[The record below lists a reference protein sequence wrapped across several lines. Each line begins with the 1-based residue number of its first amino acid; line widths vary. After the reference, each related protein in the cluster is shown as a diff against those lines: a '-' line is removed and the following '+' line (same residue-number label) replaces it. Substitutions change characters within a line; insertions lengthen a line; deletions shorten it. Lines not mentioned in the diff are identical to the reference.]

1 MEEKKGKKKFTSAD
15 LIKNRQLFRHYEFSN
30 EQVLKWAE
38 QFVQHV
44 GYELQEPEY
53 IGFVRP
59 TLHAKRQ
66 IDETTHE
73 IIAVSRQNI
82 SEALDG
88 LSTLLSFK
96 AVAGDAHDYAVLFP
110 PLNEFQFLEF
120 FREDNGRW
128 LRQINEHR
136 LMMWMCNPDNETVWC
151 LAGEPKDKTF
161 KDYFIMSRRG
171 GIADLGTFIRG
182 PQILRDLEAE

>member
-1 MEEKKGKKKFTSAD
+1 VEEKEGKKKFTSAD

-38 QFVQHV
+38 QFVQHA
-44 GYELQEPEY
+44 GYELQEPEH

-59 TLHAKRQ
+59 ALHGKKQ
-66 IDETTHE
+66 TGETTHE

-82 SEALDG
+82 PEALDG
-88 LSTLLSFK
+88 LSTLLSLK
-96 AVAGDAHDYAVLFP
+96 AVAGDDIDYAVLFP
-110 PLNEFQFLEF
+110 PLNEYQFLEF
-120 FREDNGRW
+120 FREHNGRW
-128 LRQINEHR
+128 LLQINEYR

-151 LAGEPKDKTF
+151 LAGEPKDTTF
-161 KDYFIMSRRG
+161 KDYFIMSRG
-171 GIADLGTFIRG
+171 GSGDLGKFIRG